1 MRRLLIVVLLIAGMF
16 YLGWLSFRDEGG
28 TSTIELNKNE
38 VKADADKAVEKAKE
52 VIREGADAA
61 KQAVDSPSSDR

>member
-1 MRRLLIVVLLIAGMF
+1 MRRLLILVLLIAGMF
-16 YLGWLSFRDEGG
+16 YLGWLSFRDDGG
-28 TSTIELNKNE
+28 TSTIQLNKNE

-61 KQAVDSPSSDR
+61 KQAVEVPANNR